1 MHTNPPQLCRME
13 RQATP
18 MEAWE
23 DFYRW
28 ISEQSKRIPKEVQQ
42 AKYDRDNAGKP
53 IVSGKRKFRAGLGET
68 RIRRL
73 IEKYAPERY
82 QFLTTVIIKE

>member
-1 MHTNPPQLCRME
+1 ME
-13 RQATP
+13 RQVTP

-73 IEKYAPERY
+73 LEKYAPDRY
-82 QFLTTVIIKE
+82 QFSTTVIIKE

>member
-1 MHTNPPQLCRME
+1 ME
-13 RQATP
+13 RQLTP
-18 MEAWE
+18 LEAWE

-28 ISEQSKRIPKEVQQ
+28 ISERRTRIPKEVQQ

-53 IVSGKRKFRAGLGET
+53 VPSGKRKARAGLGET

-73 IEKYAPERY
+73 LEKYAPARY
-82 QFLTTVIIKE
+82 TFTTTVIIHDEKE